1 LYSFLANADVYFD
14 ETLFRLT
21 ATRPNLN
28 NKVLALLKWSS
39 RFHAQ
44 SRTINL
50 RIDSQDSW
58 VFRPPVYDEVLQLSD
73 FRLGV
78 PKCDNRV
85 AAIFQQANY
94 TVVNAAFAVRA
105 IELQTEERKENL
117 YGTKDTVV
125 GRGTNLL
132 ISDVFTLG

>member
-1 LYSFLANADVYFD
+1 M
-14 ETLFRLT
+14 
-21 ATRPNLN
+21 
-28 NKVLALLKWSS
+28 
-39 RFHAQ
+39 
-44 SRTINL
+44 

-132 ISDVFTLG
+132 ISDVFTLA